1 MRRYK
6 ESCRSILT
14 EVRNSDSIGTY
25 AFYRSDM
32 LVSKTSKAY
41 ISVRFS
47 SPRVI
52 ATETGNKENLKG
64 YYLGDGVMALMRD
77 GKEYEN
83 IFKQLATTSTK
94 IHSTVPYNTI

>member
-1 MRRYK
+1 
-6 ESCRSILT
+6 
-14 EVRNSDSIGTY
+14 
-25 AFYRSDM
+25 M

-64 YYLGDGVMALMRD
+64 YYLGDGVTALMRD

-83 IFKQLATTSTK
+83 IFPVWTGIAFRVLLLLQIIEICLYWDGKVIVMEMLFQE
-94 IHSTVPYNTI
+94 